1 MTTDGL
7 LGERP
12 NESQLTLART
22 QILDLCDRIVG
33 EIGRRAHIFGW
44 LRGADDDRWL
54 TVDAYYPGQRLVVVF
69 SDVRD
74 ADGALIAER
83 VPARGMRLLQV
94 SPPELGDEPARAREL
109 LEDRIAALGPAPPR
123 PRDVQ
128 LDPAAGIVSRALES
142 LATPA
147 PALPAGGSPPG
158 ARPPRPVRPVRRV
171 GATQAEA
178 VSRATRFVANTRR
191 WVPSEAIA
199 EREAAGARVASVRA
213 EAVLDRLLG
222 PPDARAHAHS
232 ARSAAQQ
239 VLGITLGVVLL
250 AVLLAEVYFGVDRFA
265 ITGGHVLLALALA
278 LDACARVL
286 GTVAAERASD
296 QPAAWWCAI
305 GGGPFVAGFALLA
318 PGGPVRVEPAPLAGL
333 VALAAC
339 GLAALWFVGAAL
351 GI

>member
-1 MTTDGL
+1 
-7 LGERP
+7 
-12 NESQLTLART
+12 
-22 QILDLCDRIVG
+22 VG

-54 TVDAYYPGQRLVVVF
+54 TVDAYYPGQRLVVVC

-74 ADGALIAER
+74 ADDALIAER
-83 VPARGMRLLQV
+83 VPAHGMRLLQV
-94 SPPELGDEPARAREL
+94 SPAELGDEVAGAREA

-128 LDPAAGIVSRALES
+128 LDPAVGIVSRALES
-142 LATPA
+142 LAAPA
-147 PALPAGGSPPG
+147 PAPPAATDGTARPL
-158 ARPPRPVRPVRRV
+158 RPPRPVRPVRRV
-171 GATQAEA
+171 GASQAEA

-191 WVPSEAIA
+191 WAPSEAIA

-250 AVLLAEVYFGVDRFA
+250 AVLLGEVYFGVDRFA
-265 ITGGHVLLALALA
+265 ITGGHVLLAFALA

-286 GTVAAERASD
+286 GTVAAGRARD
-296 QPAAWWCAI
+296 QSAAWWCSI
-305 GGGPFVAGFALLA
+305 GGSPFVAGFALLA